1 MTRRITVED
10 NGIGISPEFLPRLF
24 EPFAQEM
31 RPEAANIQGTG
42 LGLSI
47 VKKIVDLMGGTIEVR
62 SAK

>member
-42 LGLSI
+42 T
-47 VKKIVDLMGGTIEVR
+47 GTVHSQEDRR
-62 SAK
+62 S